1 MSQSSNVISRK
12 WFHNPTM
19 ICLLVGHFFSV
30 QANEFEARGN
40 IEVQGRF
47 FYEDALFPSQH
58 DSQLSLAAAPEF
70 FWEWNDGNDSFE
82 FVPSARVDQHDD
94 ERTHTDIRELSW
106 VHVGDDW
113 ETRIGIRRDFWGVT
127 EFQHLV
133 DIINQSDSV
142 EDVDNEDKL
151 GQPMIN
157 LSLVKD
163 WGILDFYIL
172 PYFRER
178 TFAGSEGRPNIPFV
192 NTDHA
197 FYESSDKENHVDWA
211 VRWTH
216 TIDDL
221 DIGLS
226 WFEGTSRDPDFV
238 VSVDP
243 LAGSVELIPFYKQ
256 ISQLG
261 VELQSNLESAL
272 LKLEVIH
279 NDNNQQNY
287 WALQGGIEYSQYGIF
302 DSSADLGWLIEYAWD
317 ERDEQ
322 STSNFQNDLFFGS
335 RLALND
341 IDSTEVLFGF
351 GYDLDFKSTSALL
364 EASKRFG
371 DSIKISLDARFFESD
386 DFNDPIYNFR
396 RDDHIQLTAQYYY

>member
-1 MSQSSNVISRK
+1 MSKSSTVIAKR
-12 WFHNPTM
+12 WFHHPTM
-19 ICLLVGHFFSV
+19 ICLLVGHFFSA
-30 QANEFEARGN
+30 QANEFEVRGN
-40 IEVQGRF
+40 IEIQGRF
-47 FYEDALFPSQH
+47 FYEDSLFPTQH

-70 FWEWNDGNDSFE
+70 FWEWNGGNDSVE

-157 LSLVKD
+157 LSLVND
-163 WGILDFYIL
+163 WGILDFYVL

-178 TFAGSEGRPNIPFV
+178 TFAGPEGRPGIPFV
-192 NTDHA
+192 NTDRA
-197 FYESSDKENHVDWA
+197 FYESSDEDNHVDWA
-211 VRWTH
+211 VRWAH
-216 TIDDL
+216 TVDDL

-226 WFEGTSRDPDFV
+226 WFEGTSRAPDLI

-243 LAGSVELIPFYKQ
+243 LVNSFELIPFYKQ

-261 VELQSNLESAL
+261 IELQSNFESAL

-279 NDNNQQNY
+279 NDNNQQNF

-317 ERDEQ
+317 ERNEE
-322 STSNFQNDLFFGS
+322 STSNFQNDLFFGN
-335 RLALND
+335 RLAFND

-351 GYDLDFKSTSALL
+351 GYDLDFESTSVIL

-371 DSIKISLDARFFESD
+371 NSIKVSLDARFFESD
-386 DFNDPIYNFR
+386 DFRDPIYNVR

>member
-1 MSQSSNVISRK
+1 MGKKHSSLRNK
-12 WFHNPTM
+12 WFHHPTV
-19 ICLLVGHFFSV
+19 ICLLVGHFFSA

-40 IEVQGRF
+40 IEIQGRF
-47 FYEDALFPSQH
+47 FYEDPLFTSQH

-70 FWEWNDGNDSFE
+70 YWEWNDGKDSFE

-163 WGILDFYIL
+163 WGITDFYIL

-178 TFAGSEGRPNIPFV
+178 TFAGAEGRPGIPFV
-192 NTDHA
+192 NTDRV
-197 FYESSDKENHVDWA
+197 FYESSDEENHVDWA
-211 VRWTH
+211 VRWSH
-216 TIDDL
+216 SIDD
-221 DIGLS
+221 IEVALS
-226 WFEGTSRDPDFV
+226 WFEGTSREPDFITAINPTEQ
-238 VSVDP
+238 SF
-243 LAGSVELIPFYKQ
+243 ELLPYYKQ

-261 VELQSNLESAL
+261 IELQSNLESTL
-272 LKLEVIH
+272 VKLEVIR
-279 NDNNQQNY
+279 NINNQQNY

-302 DSSADLGWLIEYAWD
+302 DSNADLGWLIEYAWD
-317 ERDEQ
+317 ERDED
-322 STSNFQNDLFFGS
+322 STSNFQNDLFFGN
-335 RLALND
+335 RLAFND
-341 IDSTEVLFGF
+341 VDSSEILFGF
-351 GYDLDFKSTSALL
+351 GYDLDFKSTSVIL
-364 EASKRFG
+364 EATQRFG
-371 DSIKISLDARFFESD
+371 DNIKVSLDARFFESD
-386 DFNDPIYNFR
+386 DANDPIYNFR
-396 RDDHIQLTAQYYY
+396 RDDHIQLTVQYYY